1 MFVACC
7 LLHATGMRDYRKLT
21 AFTKA
26 DALALAVYRWT
37 DALPS
42 DERFVL
48 RSQIRRCAVS
58 VPANIVEG
66 CARTGHG
73 AYANH
78 LNIALGSAAEL
89 AYLIGFAGRIYPSLA
104 PDGHSLPSDAGE
116 VIKVLVVLVD
126 RLEQAGPQPK
136 A

>member
-1 MFVACC
+1 
-7 LLHATGMRDYRKLT
+7 MRDYRKLT

-26 DALALAVYRWT
+26 DTLALAVYRWT

-42 DERFVL
+42 EERYVL
-48 RSQIRRCAVS
+48 RSQIRRCAIS

-66 CARTGHG
+66 SARTSHG
-73 AYANH
+73 EYTNH

-89 AYLIGFAGRIYPSLA
+89 AYLIDLAGRIYPSLA
-104 PDGHSLPSDAGE
+104 PDGHSLPDQAAE
-116 VIKVLVVLVD
+116 VVRVLVVLVD
-126 RLEQAGPQPK
+126 RLQHTGPKPK

>member
-1 MFVACC
+1 
-7 LLHATGMRDYRKLT
+7 MRDYRKLT

-26 DALALAVYRWT
+26 DSLALAVYRWT
-37 DALPS
+37 EALPS

-66 CARTGHG
+66 SARTSHG

-89 AYLIGFAGRIYPSLA
+89 AYLIDLAGRIYPSLA
-104 PDGHSLPSDAGE
+104 PPGYSLPFEAAE

-126 RLEQAGPQPK
+126 RLEQSGSKLKSRA
-136 A
+136 

>member
-1 MFVACC
+1 
-7 LLHATGMRDYRKLT
+7 MRDYRKLT

-26 DALALAVYRWT
+26 DSLALAVYRWT

-42 DERFVL
+42 DERYVL
-48 RSQIRRCAVS
+48 RSQIRRSAIS

-66 CARTGHG
+66 CARSGHG

-78 LNIALGSAAEL
+78 LSIALGSAAEL
-89 AYLIGFAGRIYPSLA
+89 SYLIDLAARIYPSLA
-104 PDGHSLPSDAGE
+104 PVGHRLPSQAAE

-126 RLEQAGPQPK
+126 RLEKAGPKPR